1 MSADAVAHSEIL
13 ERPDGITF
21 AAPVEFGLSLRSPD
35 VQKALAQVLGRT
47 TKINFE
53 VNEGAGESHN
63 SAAAQKKE
71 DGDTTRRAL
80 ENPEVRRYQELFPDS
95 HVRRVED
102 LKNL

>member
-1 MSADAVAHSEIL
+1 MSADAVAHSEIR
-13 ERPDGITF
+13 ERPDGVTF

-35 VQKALAQVLGRT
+35 VQKALAQVMGRT
-47 TKINFE
+47 AKINFE
-53 VNEGAGESHN
+53 VSEAAGESHT
-63 SAAAQKKE
+63 SVGAQKE
-71 DGDTTRRAL
+71 DGDTTKRAL